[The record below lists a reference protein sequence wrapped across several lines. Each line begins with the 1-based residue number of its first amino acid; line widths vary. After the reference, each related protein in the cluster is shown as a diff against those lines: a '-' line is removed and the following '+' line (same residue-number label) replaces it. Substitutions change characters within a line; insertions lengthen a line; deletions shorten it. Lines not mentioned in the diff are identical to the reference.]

1 MGIKEEPKQKFAFAP
16 KRFCQY
22 TDLQVAE
29 IDRRRDEWIERMYLY
44 YEFSDKYQL
53 SYDLK
58 KGEIYEVDWGM
69 NINAEFSGRHYGI
82 VLADS
87 GPKNPLVLMVPL
99 KSNHKAQIN
108 PKSDLLLGTIE
119 DLPTASESV
128 AVFNQVRAIDK
139 IRIYTQLAIGPT
151 RTNYRL
157 EESNGKFV
165 KVYRLNDEQL
175 NKLCEV
181 ASKMLFG
188 IVK

>member
-1 MGIKEEPKQKFAFAP
+1 MGVLEKNQKFAFSHR
-16 KRFCQY
+16 KYVKF
-22 TDLQVAE
+22 TDLQCAE
-29 IDRRRDEWIERMYLY
+29 IERRRDEWIERLYLY
-44 YEFSDKYQL
+44 YDFSDKYQL

-69 NINAEFSGRHYGI
+69 NINAEFSGRHYGV

-87 GPKNPLVLMVPL
+87 GPKNPLVLMIPL

-108 PKSDLLLGTIE
+108 PNSDLLLGMID

-128 AVFNQVRAIDK
+128 AVFNQIRAIDK
-139 IRIYTQLAIGPT
+139 VRIYTQLAIGPS

-157 EESNGKFV
+157 EESQGNFV

-175 NKLCEV
+175 NKLTET
-181 ASKMLFG
+181 AAKMLFG
-188 IVK
+188 INK